1 MGQLLIVPTPIGNL
15 GDITKRAEEA
25 LSQAELILAEDTRT
39 TGKLLKLLDISA
51 PLKAYHMHNEH
62 ATLERSVELIAQ
74 AAGHVA
80 LVSDAGT
87 PGISDPGYLLI
98 RGCIQAGIEV
108 IALPGANAVLP
119 ALVASGLPCD
129 RFVFEG
135 FLPAKKGRASRIQ
148 QWVDEPRTVA
158 LYESP
163 HRLART
169 LRECATAL
177 GDDRPACVAREISKI
192 HETYHRGTLGELA
205 ELFANQNA
213 KGEIVLVIGGRAKR

>member
-169 LRECATAL
+169 LRECAAAL